1 MTTII
6 DTGSLDNDLTITTAV
21 MPRNNE
27 TNIIVS
33 QAQGAESLVMDY
45 ETARKLAFVLIG
57 MTDAWKARQREIE
70 DLEEQGVTQD

>member
-27 TNIIVS
+27 TNIMVA

-45 ETARKLAFVLIG
+45 ETARKLAFVLID

-70 DLEEQGVTQD
+70 DLGEQGVTQG